1 MQVVNMDKMRWKYV
15 ILCLVFLYGQKVR
28 LRVDFLSNMS
38 CVHTQTLMCDNFEE
52 KSMIFFFKDL
62 VGK

>member
-52 KSMIFFFKDL
+52 KSVIFSFKDL